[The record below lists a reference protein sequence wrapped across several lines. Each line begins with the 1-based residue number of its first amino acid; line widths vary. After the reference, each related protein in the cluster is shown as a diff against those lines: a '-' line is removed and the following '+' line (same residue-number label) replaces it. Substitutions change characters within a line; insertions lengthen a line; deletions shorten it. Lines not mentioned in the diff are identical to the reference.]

1 MSSKFLYS
9 GSSTDLTSLQN
20 GTFDLDAASA
30 KFSDLTPNQPV
41 KTDINKK
48 LISSNLDII
57 DINGLPEALNNPIF
71 NEGINTLSVSGL
83 ENESKIEM
91 SGNTIDLIADNVLVN
106 GVPIGG
112 SSTIESILILDG
124 ITTIVPFTNFDV
136 PYTTDPTTLT
146 APSGINISGGCRI
159 TIVAPITLTRIGIPA
174 VHWTSNSDSSPM
186 AFNIYQVVGFSEIL
200 YYSSTIA
207 RTTLYNGYYV
217 NNLVVPFVLPTAQ
230 YVISVAIRANQ
241 PFNDQSIAPT
251 IFQHPIT
258 FVNAFISSEPNG
270 AINNGTQVGGRF
282 TFAGY
287 IWFETVIP
295 AVFSTPIL
303 QNTGHPSLLVKTPFD
318 MNNNAITN
326 CPTLTTLIN
335 KTTNIG
341 TTLSTTF
348 TNMTGALN
356 VGPTITT
363 PEYPLTSSYPPL
375 FIAAGTLSRGFRF
388 TAVVPLTLIR
398 IGHAVGAWPNGAVL
412 TSTVNIYLDGNV
424 VALHSFILP
433 RTTVFNG
440 YYVLNI
446 TPIVLPIGTYY
457 FSVGLSSGQS
467 LYNTSIIVPPFE
479 FDSTF
484 LTGVRALSAPTGGG
498 AYPTVLDENNY
509 MSAGFLWFNANQN
522 IIMTPRLETNMI
534 QSTGANIIVKN
545 TIDVSSKN
553 IINCATFNGL
563 SPIGGV
569 WLGITDGL
577 IRTNSAAEQD
587 ILSGITAVGSLTIP
601 ANGFTISAYHMNL
614 SGTFASNNGDI
625 LTIRLKAGAVILGSI
640 PLILLGSV
648 GEHFELEGDF
658 AIRTL
663 GGAGVASISVNFDFT
678 YSDGATDAFKGDRIV
693 SVNST
698 TFNTTISN
706 TLSITAQFNNARTT
720 NSIQVIQGVLTKIY

>member
-136 PYTTDPTTLT
+136 PYTTDPTIIKP
-146 APSGINISGGCRI
+146 AGGNCSGGCRI

-186 AFNIYQVVGFSEIL
+186 AFNIYQVVGFSEVL

-241 PFNDQSIAPT
+241 PYNDQSIAPT

-303 QNTGHPSLLVKTPFD
+303 QNTGQASLLVKTPFD

-326 CPTLTTLIN
+326 CPT
-335 KTTNIG
+335 
-341 TTLSTTF
+341 
-348 TNMTGALN
+348 
-356 VGPTITT
+356 
-363 PEYPLTSSYPPL
+363 
-375 FIAAGTLSRGFRF
+375 
-388 TAVVPLTLIR
+388 
-398 IGHAVGAWPNGAVL
+398 
-412 TSTVNIYLDGNV
+412 
-424 VALHSFILP
+424 
-433 RTTVFNG
+433 
-440 YYVLNI
+440 
-446 TPIVLPIGTYY
+446 
-457 FSVGLSSGQS
+457 
-467 LYNTSIIVPPFE
+467 
-479 FDSTF
+479 
-484 LTGVRALSAPTGGG
+484 
-498 AYPTVLDENNY
+498 
-509 MSAGFLWFNANQN
+509 
-522 IIMTPRLETNMI
+522 
-534 QSTGANIIVKN
+534 
-545 TIDVSSKN
+545 
-553 IINCATFNGL
+553 
-563 SPIGGV
+563 
-569 WLGITDGL
+569 
-577 IRTNSAAEQD
+577 
-587 ILSGITAVGSLTIP
+587 
-601 ANGFTISAYHMNL
+601 
-614 SGTFASNNGDI
+614 
-625 LTIRLKAGAVILGSI
+625 
-640 PLILLGSV
+640 
-648 GEHFELEGDF
+648 
-658 AIRTL
+658 
-663 GGAGVASISVNFDFT
+663 
-678 YSDGATDAFKGDRIV
+678 
-693 SVNST
+693 
-698 TFNTTISN
+698 
-706 TLSITAQFNNARTT
+706 
-720 NSIQVIQGVLTKIY
+720 